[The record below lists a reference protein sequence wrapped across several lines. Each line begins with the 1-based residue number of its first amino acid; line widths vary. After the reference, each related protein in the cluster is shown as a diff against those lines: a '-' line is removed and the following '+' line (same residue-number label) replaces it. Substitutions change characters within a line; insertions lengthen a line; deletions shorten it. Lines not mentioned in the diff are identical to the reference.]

1 MGELNPDIVVM
12 DVQMGDMSGVE
23 STRRILS
30 RHPHA
35 NVVLTSMGSDSEYPT
50 LAQEDLYQ
58 RETSTFRCSEFLGT
72 YSLPIAGQ
80 HIRQVI
86 RK

>member
-35 NVVLTSMGSDSEYPT
+35 NVVLTSMGSDSE
-50 LAQEDLYQ
+50 
-58 RETSTFRCSEFLGT
+58 
-72 YSLPIAGQ
+72 
-80 HIRQVI
+80 
-86 RK
+86 